1 MLWKVPA
8 ELTTREKRLVAR
20 MRKRSRFFVFLR
32 EIRAELFDEDFQN
45 ELAAAY
51 EPRGQ
56 EPVPP
61 ALLAMVMLLQ
71 AYTGTSDAGAVD
83 EAEMDQ
89 RWQLVL
95 GTLGQE
101 KAPFGQ
107 GSLPRFRERLAE
119 HDLDRRLLV
128 RT

>member
-101 KAPFGQ
+101 
-107 GSLPRFRERLAE
+107 
-119 HDLDRRLLV
+119 
-128 RT
+128 